1 MGVHPAA
8 AESGRDR
15 DSTLDLTRHNFTATK
30 LQLTSREV
38 DWTASLTSDRAGIR
52 IHRCTIVIGQ
62 PFIESVSGAET
73 QAAIHA
79 VISGLPAAFQSV
91 PRVKNI
97 RIQVES
103 LAVLTSQ
110 EGWSLF
116 VNTPRKG
123 AGCGPITW
131 REVRGV
137 CQVSRID

>member
-1 MGVHPAA
+1 MGVHSAA

-30 LQLTSREV
+30 LQLTSPEV

-79 VISGLPAAFQSV
+79 VISGPQLRSRAFQ
-91 PRVKNI
+91 
-97 RIQVES
+97 ES
-103 LAVLTSQ
+103 ITSASRSKVLRYSR
-110 EGWSLF
+110 
-116 VNTPRKG
+116 PK
-123 AGCGPITW
+123 
-131 REVRGV
+131 RGGHY
-137 CQVSRID
+137 S